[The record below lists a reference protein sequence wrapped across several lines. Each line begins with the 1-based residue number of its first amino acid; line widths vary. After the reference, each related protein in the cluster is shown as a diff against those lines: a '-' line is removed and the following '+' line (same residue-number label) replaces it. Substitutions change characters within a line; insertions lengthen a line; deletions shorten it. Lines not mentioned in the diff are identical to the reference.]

1 VDIKNQRNSGAMS
14 LQMLVLLVPVMLGI
28 MGFAVD
34 LGRLYLIR
42 GELTHA
48 AEAMALAAASKLIG
62 TDTGLSNATAAA
74 QATLDDTSGHGNKYN
89 FGSLVIGGSTSLL
102 TSTVSDPVYFATA
115 AGAIGEDTSSSDTG
129 NAAGATAKY
138 VQINLTADAPLLFW
152 AILSLGQA
160 RKTPVAAMAVAGVSA
175 PLCTAC
181 GIEPFALAAPNQADP
196 TDFGFS
202 PGVVYTFGFQCTGG
216 TTPTALPEGTQ
227 RIPYLIIDRLNT
239 ASTFDET
246 QQLYRIGAQGLLPA
260 APGSGTSSATPST
273 SFACIM
279 ATGTEIA
286 WASAQPPACGSATV
300 PTIPPSSVTQ
310 AMCGIY
316 SRFATDVPTACEG
329 LVTDIDTLAGAY
341 QPDADLT
348 DISDYSTYVG
358 NARRVIT
365 VPIVDTLSPA
375 GPMTVLGFRQFL
387 VNPDQNGVN
396 ITPSDQ
402 DGRFNALY
410 IGNPVPLKQGRF
422 DGGCDLPSGPG
433 KVVLHR

>member
-1 VDIKNQRNSGAMS
+1 MS

-48 AEAMALAAASKLIG
+48 AEAMAIAAASKLNG
-62 TDTGLSNATAAA
+62 TDTGLSNATTAA
-74 QATLDDTSGHGNKYN
+74 QATLDNTTGNGNKYN
-89 FGSLVIGGSTSLL
+89 FGSLLIGGSTNLL
-102 TSTVSDPVYFATA
+102 TSTVSAPVFFATA
-115 AGAIGEDTSSSDTG
+115 AGAIGENTSSSDTG
-129 NAAGATAKY
+129 NAAGSAAKY
-138 VQINLTADAPLLFW
+138 VQINLSADAPLLFW
-152 AILSLGQA
+152 AILSLGQS
-160 RKTPVAAMAVAGVSA
+160 RKTPVAALAVAGISA

-181 GIEPFALAAPNQADP
+181 GIEPFAVAALSQADT

-216 TTPTALPEGTQ
+216 TTPVALPEGTQ
-227 RIPYLIIDRLNT
+227 RIPYLIIDRYNN

-273 SFACIM
+273 SFGCVM

-286 WASAQPPACGSATV
+286 WASAQPPVCGSAVV
-300 PTIPPSSVTQ
+300 PTIPPSSVTE

-329 LVTDIDTLAGAY
+329 LVTNIDTLVSAY

-365 VPIVDTLSPA
+365 VPIVDVLSPG

-387 VNPDQNGVN
+387 VNPDQNDVN
-396 ITPSDQ
+396 ISPTDQ

-410 IGNPVPLKQGRF
+410 IENPVPLKQGRF
-422 DGGCDLPSGPG
+422 DGGCDLASGPG

>member
-1 VDIKNQRNSGAMS
+1 MS
-14 LQMLVLLVPVMLGI
+14 VQMLVLLLPVLLGI

-34 LGRLYLIR
+34 LGRLYLVR

-48 AEAMALAAASKLIG
+48 AEAMAIAAASKLIG

-74 QATLDDTSGHGNKYN
+74 QATLDDTTGHGNKYN
-89 FGSLVIGGSTSLL
+89 FGSLVIGQSTGLL
-102 TSTVSDPVYFATA
+102 TSTVSDPTYFATA
-115 AGAIGEDTSSSDTG
+115 AGAIGEDTSSGDTG
-129 NAAGATAKY
+129 SATGSTAKY

-152 AILSLGQA
+152 SLLSLGQA
-160 RKTPVAAMAVAGVSA
+160 RKTPIAAIAVAGVSA

-181 GIEPFALAAPNQADP
+181 GIEPFAIAALSQDD
-196 TDFGFS
+196 TVDFGFTQ
-202 PGVVYTFGFQCTGG
+202 GNVYTFGFQCTGG
-216 TTPTALPEGTQ
+216 TTPVALPEGSR

-239 ASTFDET
+239 ASTLDET

-260 APGSGTSSATPST
+260 APGGGTSSATPST
-273 SFACIM
+273 SFACVM

-286 WASAQPPACGSATV
+286 WASAQPPACGSAVV
-300 PTIPPSSVTQ
+300 PTIPPSSVTR

-316 SRFATDVPTACEG
+316 SRFASDVPTACEG
-329 LVTDIDTLAGAY
+329 LVTDIDTLATAY
-341 QPDADLT
+341 QPDVDLT
-348 DISDYSTYVG
+348 DIADYSTYVG

-365 VPIVDTLSPA
+365 VPVVDTLSPG

-396 ITPSDQ
+396 ITPTDQ

-422 DGGCDLPSGPG
+422 DGGCALASGPG